1 MSERA
6 IWTGHT
12 VVHAEMDEAPP
23 VRPPRDPRTD
33 PQPGDV
39 VRSPWGLVC
48 TVAKREDGHVWW
60 MNRRGAEDPFP
71 EDGSVAGWTDLN
83 DTVIYTSPTPSAP
96 LPASPDAQTESSG
109 DGQADPL
116 PSDVDALA
124 EVIRRVDGD
133 HKLGAGTLAERI
145 LEHWGPAQIERRLVA
160 VERVAARHPEA
171 VRLLRLM
178 LADPDNYAT
187 VQAVTAFLAGVGP

>member
-1 MSERA
+1 M
-6 IWTGHT
+6 
-12 VVHAEMDEAPP
+12 AE
-23 VRPPRDPRTD
+23 RDPRTD

-39 VRSPWGLVC
+39 VESGPTQYRTTYTVTRRFGDLVDFVWG
-48 TVAKREDGHVWW
+48 DGAGSH
-60 MNRRGAEDPFP
+60 R
-71 EDGSVAGWTDLN
+71 GSVPLHRWIDPT